1 MWDFV
6 PFLGCPRICPAQQQV
21 LIQAV
26 YVLVRL
32 VREFARIENRD
43 PVAEYVEFTKMTT
56 ESRNGVKIALFPA
69 ESNLQ

>member
-1 MWDFV
+1 M
-6 PFLGCPRICPAQQQV
+6 
-21 LIQAV
+21 
-26 YVLVRL
+26 LVRL